1 MGTRGFIGMLVRAF
15 NLLVYLFLLAPI
27 IVVIVA
33 SFNSSARLS
42 LPLEG
47 VSLQWYRAFLANR
60 ELLEALRL
68 STVVALVTTAL
79 ALPLGLLAA
88 LAIDRYRFPGRDA
101 LSAFFLSPLVIPG
114 VVLGIGVLI
123 FYAAV
128 GLPIN
133 VWGFVLTHVLISA
146 PYVVR
151 TTLAS
156 LARFD
161 RSLEEASMSLG
172 ADDLRTKVAVTL
184 PAIRPGLLAGGIF
197 AFMTSFDNVPVSV
210 FLATPRM
217 MPLPVK
223 MYADLD
229 SHGLDPVFTA
239 VSTVLIVAT
248 LGLTLLLDRHVGLD
262 RL

>member
-1 MGTRGFIGMLVRAF
+1 MRGFIGVLVRAF

-27 IVVIVA
+27 AVVVIA

-42 LPLEG
+42 FPLEG

-60 ELLEALRL
+60 ELLESLQL
-68 STVVALVTTAL
+68 STVVALATTAL

-101 LSAFFLSPLVIPG
+101 LSAFFLSPLIIPG

-123 FYAAV
+123 FYASV

-161 RSLEEASMSLG
+161 RSLEEAAMSLG
-172 ADDLRTKVAVTL
+172 ADDLSTKLAVTL

-229 SHGLDPVFTA
+229 SHGIDPVFTA

-248 LGLTLLLDRHVGLD
+248 LGLTLLLDRYVGLD

>member
-1 MGTRGFIGMLVRAF
+1 MGRRSLIGVLLGAF

-27 IVVIVA
+27 AVVIIA

-42 LPLEG
+42 FPLEG

-68 STVVALVTTAL
+68 SAVVALATTAL

-88 LAIDRYRFPGRDA
+88 FAIDRYRFPGRDA
-101 LSAFFLSPLVIPG
+101 LSAFLLSPLLIPG
-114 VVLGIGVLI
+114 VVLGIGILI
-123 FYAAV
+123 FYASV
-128 GLPIN
+128 GLPIS
-133 VWGFVLTHVLISA
+133 VWGFVLAHVLIAS

-151 TTLAS
+151 TVLAS

-161 RSLEEASMSLG
+161 RSLEEAAMSLG
-172 ADDLRTKVAVTL
+172 ADDLRTKRAVTL

-197 AFMTSFDNVPVSV
+197 AFMTSFDNVPLSV
-210 FLATPRM
+210 FLATPTVT
-217 MPLPVK
+217 PLPVK
-223 MYADLD
+223 IYADLD
-229 SHGLDPVFTA
+229 SHGIDPVFTA
-239 VSTVLIVAT
+239 VSTVLIVGT
-248 LGLTLLLDRHVGLD
+248 LALVLLLDRYVGLE